1 MFETT
6 LDLNNILSNAE
17 QDSSDFK
24 SSVIPII
31 VCTSPDTCPEASDTA
46 CHQALVVDNVLDQ
59 SKTSISDFT
68 LSQDSLVL
76 DSNPHL
82 LDVAE
87 SPDVNKEVERAF
99 ENGPGHHGM

>member
-6 LDLNNILSNAE
+6 LDLNNIVSNAE

-46 CHQALVVDNVLDQ
+46 CHQALVLDNVLDQ
-59 SKTSISDFT
+59 SKTSISDIT
-68 LSQDSLVL
+68 LSQDSLIL
-76 DSNPHL
+76 DGQVNL
-82 LDVAE
+82 EQAE

-99 ENGPGHHGM
+99 ENGSGHGK